1 MKLVEKNLSKEK
13 PTFQIISFFLLDIF
27 RNSIHLRDKLCE
39 GKTVKCSHS
48 NGHITGMVR
57 PILWQKLASKRK
69 YYGKTHKSYVSYN
82 FYILK

>member
-1 MKLVEKNLSKEK
+1 MKLVENLSKEK

-48 NGHITGMVR
+48 NGHITWEWFDQFCDKNWLQRENIMEKHTNLMFH
-57 PILWQKLASKRK
+57 IIS
-69 YYGKTHKSYVSYN
+69 T
-82 FYILK
+82 F